1 MPNPFQFT
9 KYSLARKFF
18 YVSLIILFTG
28 MLVIGFFVG
37 GQIEKG
43 VINQTAIVTSLY
55 VDSIIAPI
63 LQGVSFEEHPNDQI
77 HPEDFDQLTQ
87 FNSMLE
93 NTPLGKNIVAF
104 KIWLRDGEIIY
115 SPNEK
120 LVGIHFPIRT

>member
-1 MPNPFQFT
+1 MISLFPFT

-55 VDSIIAPI
+55 VDSIVAPI
-63 LQGVSFEEHPNDQI
+63 LREVTFEEHPNDQI

-87 FNSMLE
+87 FN
-93 NTPLGKNIVAF
+93 
-104 KIWLRDGEIIY
+104 II
-115 SPNEK
+115 
-120 LVGIHFPIRT
+120 L